1 METKNLPSACP
12 LDCPDHCS
20 LDVTLEREAPS
31 VPWRVATVDGDERN
45 PLTAGAICGK
55 VRGMSSRVHSDERIT
70 TPMRR
75 VGGTKA
81 LGSYPGDFEPVSWD
95 EALELSAARLGE
107 VHREHGGEAILP
119 ISYGGS
125 NGALTDGVF
134 DERLWRRLGATQL
147 ARTLCAAPGGAAA
160 AGLVGKMP
168 GVHLVDYEHA
178 ELIVLWGVNP
188 KDSGMHLLP
197 VLKRAVAAGAK
208 TIVIDPRSTSVARG
222 ADLHLAP
229 RPGTDLCLAL
239 ALINQLF
246 DRGWVDADFLEQ
258 HTNGADRLKRKA
270 IDWSLERASKETGV
284 AVTDMQRFL
293 ELFHHAEPAVVRM
306 GWGVERNRN
315 GGSACSA
322 ILALPLIAGKFNGP
336 RGGRGGGF
344 TASMSRALPIDRQ
357 PAIGAAPVATREV
370 NINHVGVALCAGGDG
385 ADLIPGSTLSP
396 CVRAAFVYNCNP
408 ASTLPNQAAVQRGL
422 AREDLFTVVS
432 EQVATDTCHFAD
444 LVLPATTFLEHDE
457 LSAGYGTTYLTYAP
471 AVMEPVGESRPN
483 AVLFTEL
490 IRRLGLEQAGDLTT
504 TAAVAELL
512 IDGMD
517 LTDAQRKDLDA
528 TGGCRSAHE
537 HATGQPAVPFVDHF
551 PLTTD
556 GRAHLFPPAL
566 ETEARTSGFGLYDYR
581 PDPADERHPLALLSP
596 AIGRL
601 TSSTFGESLDGEI
614 PLVMHAEDAAH
625 RGLSDG
631 DAVRVFNGLAEVHTT
646 VELRSPELPG
656 AAGRDAPRPGTCVLP
671 KGLWGRH
678 TQNGMTSNALCPD
691 GLSDLGA
698 GSTFNDARV
707 EVEAL

>member
-20 LDVTLEREAPS
+20 LDVTLEREAPTA
-31 VPWRVATVDGDERN
+31 PWRVATVDGDERN

-55 VRGMSSRVHSDERIT
+55 VRAMGTRVHSTERIT

-75 VGGTKA
+75 VGGTKGP
-81 LGSYPGDFEPVSWD
+81 GSYPGDFEPMTWD
-95 EALELSAARLGE
+95 AALELAAGRLAE

-119 ISYGGS
+119 VSYGGS

-134 DERLWRRLGATQL
+134 DERLWRRLGAARL

-168 GVHLVDYEHA
+168 GVHLVDYQHA
-178 ELIVLWGVNP
+178 QLIVLWGVNP
-188 KDSGMHLLP
+188 KESGMHLVQ

-208 TIVIDPRSTSVARG
+208 TIVVDPRATSIARA
-222 ADLHLAP
+222 ADLHIAP

-239 ALINQLF
+239 ALIGCF
-246 DRGWVDADFLEQ
+246 FERDWVDADFLEQ
-258 HTNGADRLKRKA
+258 HTTGAEQLRKKA
-270 IDWSLERASKETGV
+270 RDWSLQRASAETGV
-284 AVTDMQRFL
+284 PVADLERFA
-293 ELFHHAEPAVVRM
+293 ELFHAAEPAVVRL

-315 GGSACSA
+315 GGSACAA
-322 ILALPLIAGKFNGP
+322 ILALPLVAGKFNGP

-344 TASMSRALPIDRQ
+344 TASMSRALPIDRE

-370 NINHVGVALCAGGDG
+370 NINHVGPALCAGDDG
-385 ADLIPGSTLSP
+385 AQPIFGSDLTPP
-396 CVRAAFVYNCNP
+396 VRAAFVYNCNP
-408 ASTLPNQAAVQRGL
+408 ASTLPNQAAVHRGL
-422 AREDLFTVVS
+422 ARADLFTVVS

-444 LVLPATTFLEHDE
+444 LVLPATTFLEHAE
-457 LSAGYGTTYLTYAP
+457 LSSAYGTTYLTLARP
-471 AVMEPVGESRPN
+471 ALDPQGEARPN

-490 IRRLGLEQAGDLTT
+490 IRRLGLEQPGDLTSDS
-504 TAAVAELL
+504 ALAEQL
-512 IDGMD
+512 IAGMD
-517 LTDAQRKDLDA
+517 LGADQRRELDE

-566 ETEARTSGFGLYDYR
+566 DAEARASGFGLYDYR
-581 PDPADERHPLALLSP
+581 PDPASERHPLTLLSP

-601 TSSTFGESLDGEI
+601 TSSTFGESLEGQI
-614 PLVMHAEDAAH
+614 PLVMHPEDAAR
-625 RGLSDG
+625 RGLSGG
-631 DAVRVFNGLAEVHTT
+631 DAVRIFNDLGEVHTIL
-646 VELRSPELPG
+646 ELRSAGLPG

-678 TQNGMTSNALCPD
+678 TQNGQTSNALCPD